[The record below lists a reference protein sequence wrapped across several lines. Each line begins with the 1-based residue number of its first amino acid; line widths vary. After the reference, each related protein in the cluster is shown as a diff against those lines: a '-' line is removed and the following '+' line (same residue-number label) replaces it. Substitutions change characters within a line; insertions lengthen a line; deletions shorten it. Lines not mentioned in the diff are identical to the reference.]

1 MKRRDFLLT
10 AGAIAGT
17 AGLGAAGLGATG
29 LVSGVGPRK
38 APMPYDLIVQKA
50 RYKFTDQST
59 LGMVSLLPQA
69 QPPVLVDHQGK
80 PMVLNVR
87 NTLPDYTSMH
97 WHGVRIANA
106 MDGVPYLAQMPNC
119 HQRNLSLC
127 LYPSRCRHLLVSSAL
142 YDNGPDGA
150 WSDRCFGD

>member
-29 LVSGVGPRK
+29 LVSGVGPQK
-38 APMPYDLIVQKA
+38 ARMPYDLIVQKA

-69 QPPVLVDHQGK
+69 PPPVLVGHQGK

-106 MDGVPYLAQMPNC
+106 MNGVP
-119 HQRNLSLC
+119 
-127 LYPSRCRHLLVSSAL
+127 
-142 YDNGPDGA
+142 
-150 WSDRCFGD
+150 

>member
-29 LVSGVGPRK
+29 LAPNVGQRK

-50 RYKFTDQST
+50 HYKFTDQST

-69 QPPVLVDHQGK
+69 PPPVLVG
-80 PMVLNVR
+80 
-87 NTLPDYTSMH
+87 
-97 WHGVRIANA
+97 
-106 MDGVPYLAQMPNC
+106 
-119 HQRNLSLC
+119 
-127 LYPSRCRHLLVSSAL
+127 HLLKIHEIWKGHL
-142 YDNGPDGA
+142 FFIFFTFFLPLWY
-150 WSDRCFGD
+150 

>member
-38 APMPYDLIVQKA
+38 APMPYDLIVHKA
-50 RYKFTDQST
+50 RYRFTDQST

-69 QPPVLVDHQGK
+69 PPPVLVGH
-80 PMVLNVR
+80 
-87 NTLPDYTSMH
+87 
-97 WHGVRIANA
+97 
-106 MDGVPYLAQMPNC
+106 
-119 HQRNLSLC
+119 
-127 LYPSRCRHLLVSSAL
+127 
-142 YDNGPDGA
+142 
-150 WSDRCFGD
+150 